1 MTTIELNI
9 AGLHVTGSTPDVTRE
24 ALKQSWQRNCRALR
38 QSVKNANWRPAQLR
52 PRHAAERPA
61 A

>member
-1 MTTIELNI
+1 MTIFELNI

-24 ALKQSWQRNCRALR
+24 AVKKSWQRSRRALR
-38 QSVKNANWRPAQLR
+38 RSVKNANLWPAQLR
-52 PRHAAERPA
+52 LRHAAERPA

>member
-1 MTTIELNI
+1 MTIIELNI

-38 QSVKNANWRPAQLR
+38 RTAQLR
-52 PRHAAERPA
+52 LRHAAERPA